1 MKVSFR
7 DGKLRAM
14 SKTLRADDT
23 DGENV
28 GILHFDQ
35 EAANLLF
42 KEADNI
48 IASGALRSWAPAAV
62 DRITDRVEIRGV
74 DVADLPWT
82 EIDFPEDLVFARDM
96 IWPAIDRRRS
106 REDGDNF
113 AEAALRSST
122 LPGAPEVETPPQT

>member
-7 DGKLRAM
+7 DRKLRAI
-14 SKTLRADDT
+14 SKTLSVDDT

-28 GILHFDQ
+28 GILHFDKN
-35 EAANLLF
+35 AANLLF
-42 KEADNI
+42 QEADKMI
-48 IASGALRSWAPAAV
+48 TSGALKSWAPAAV

-82 EIDFPEDLVFARDM
+82 EIDFPEDLVVARDR
-96 IWPAIDRRRS
+96 IWPAIDRHRS
-106 REDGDNF
+106 REGGDNF

-122 LPGAPEVETPPQT
+122 LPGAPGVETPPQA